1 MSGAAKLRPTE
12 AGLVPA
18 GEGWFVVNAREVRW
32 RAAEGRAP
40 VSDFDGEHPFSQV
53 GVRLTVLGPGEPMS
67 LYHREAAQE
76 DFLVLSGEA
85 LLVIEGQE
93 RALRAWD
100 FVHCPPGTG
109 HAIIGA
115 GSDGSGPCVVLSVG
129 SREHRDDTA
138 AIVYPPD
145 ELATRHG
152 VSVERE
158 TSDPREAYADVPQRA
173 PVRYRPGWLPGE

>member
-1 MSGAAKLRPTE
+1 MTEEAKLQPTE

-40 VSDFDGEHPFSQV
+40 VSDFDGEHPFDQV
-53 GVRLTVLGPGEPMS
+53 GVRLTVIGPGEPMS
-67 LYHREAAQE
+67 LYHSEAGQE
-76 DFLVLSGEA
+76 DFLVFRGEA
-85 LLVIEGQE
+85 VLVIEGQE

-100 FVHCPPGTG
+100 FVHCPPGAG

-115 GSDGSGPCVVLSVG
+115 GSGSCVVVSVG
-129 SREHRDDTA
+129 SREHRDGPDA
-138 AIVYPPD
+138 VIYPPD
-145 ELATRHG
+145 ELAARHG

-158 TSDPREAYADVPQRA
+158 TRDPREAYADVPQRA
-173 PVRYRPGWLPGE
+173 PVPYRPGWL